1 MKKLILAMAL
11 VGLTGSVLA
20 QQVSVGRHELG
31 SGTPG
36 ISGFELAGKWD
47 NNIFHAP
54 QYLPGYPT
62 AATLYPR
69 VVDVECIKVKTGLN
83 CKGYNWL
90 PEMGRGEYLMIRPVL
105 TPEPRVVEKMVTV
118 PFAVPGPTVVKE
130 VFIEV
135 PVKKKKE

>member
-1 MKKLILAMAL
+1 MKKLILALAL
-11 VGLTGSVLA
+11 VGLAGSALA
-20 QQVSVGRHELG
+20 QVVNVDRRTLG

-36 ISGFELAGKWD
+36 MTGFELTGKWD

-54 QYLPGYPT
+54 QYMPGHPT

-69 VVDVECIKVKTGLN
+69 VVDVECTKTTTGLN

-105 TPEPRVVEKMVTV
+105 VEPTPERVRVELV
-118 PFAVPGPTVVKE
+118 PYPIPGPTVYK
-130 VFIEV
+130 EV
-135 PVKKKKE
+135 PVKKKGE

>member
-1 MKKLILAMAL
+1 MKKLILALAL
-11 VGLTGSVLA
+11 VGLAGSALA
-20 QQVSVGRHELG
+20 QVVNVDRRTLG

-36 ISGFELAGKWD
+36 MTGFELTGKWD

-54 QYLPGYPT
+54 QYMPGHPT

-69 VVDVECIKVKTGLN
+69 VVDVECTKTTTGLN

-105 TPEPRVVEKMVTV
+105 APEPKVVEKVIGV
-118 PFAVPGPTVVKE
+118 PYPIPGPTVYK
-130 VFIEV
+130 EV
-135 PVKKKKE
+135 PVKPKKE

>member
-20 QQVSVGRHELG
+20 QVNLGNKELG

-36 ISGFELAGKWD
+36 KTGYENALKWD

-54 QYLPGYPT
+54 QYMPGSPT
-62 AATLYPR
+62 AATIYPR
-69 VVDVECIKVKTGLN
+69 VVNVECTKATVGLN
-83 CKGYNWL
+83 CKGYNWS
-90 PEMGRGEYLMIRPVL
+90 PEMGRGEYLMVTPVIV
-105 TPEPRVVEKMVTV
+105 EPQQVRVELV
-118 PFAVPGPTVVKE
+118 PVVVPGPTVYK
-130 VFIEV
+130 EV

>member
-20 QQVSVGRHELG
+20 QQVTVGRSELG

-36 ISGFELAGKWD
+36 VSGFETASKWD
-47 NNIFHAP
+47 NSIFHAP
-54 QYLPGYPT
+54 QYMPGFPT

-69 VVDVECIKVKTGLN
+69 VIDVQCTGTLTVLN

-90 PEMGRGEYLMIRPVL
+90 PELGRGEYLMIRPVL
-105 TPEPRVVEKMVTV
+105 APEPKIVEKMVPV
-118 PFAVPGPTVVKE
+118 PYPIPGATIYKE
-130 VFIEV
+130 VE
-135 PVKKKKE
+135 VKKKKE

>member
-1 MKKLILAMAL
+1 MKKLILALAL

-20 QQVSVGRHELG
+20 QAVSVDRRTLG

-36 ISGFELAGKWD
+36 MTGFELTGKWD

-54 QYLPGYPT
+54 QYMPGHPT

-69 VVDVECIKVKTGLN
+69 VVDVECTKTTSGLN

-105 TPEPRVVEKMVTV
+105 AEPQQVKVELV
-118 PFAVPGPTVVKE
+118 PVPVPGPTVYK
-130 VFIEV
+130 EV
-135 PVKKKKE
+135 PVKPKKE